1 MMNNATTRS
10 PTSMSIR
17 CKPLPNAFVRLFNR
31 NLDSAI
37 KVEYKKFREPL
48 IEKLNNIDTIKV
60 VETAYGFDVYE
71 TRPETIF
78 YESTSKKPCNLLRF
92 IVKGDTATSY
102 ANKGGMNGELSPVT
116 GNYMAV
122 RQILEEA
129 KYNIIENKATKYQ
142 ISRASEQKDIEN
154 MYDLISYGSNLIY
167 EFRL

>member
-1 MMNNATTRS
+1 MMNTTTRS
-10 PTSMSIR
+10 STSMSVR

-37 KVEYKKFREPL
+37 RDEYKKFRTPL
-48 IEKLNNIDTIKV
+48 IEKLNGIDTIKI
-60 VETAYGFDVYE
+60 VETSYGFDVYE

-78 YESTSKKPCNLLRF
+78 YESTSKKPCDLLRF
-92 IVKGDTATSY
+92 IVKGDIATSY

-129 KYNIIENKATKYQ
+129 KYRIMENNATKYQ
-142 ISRASEQKDIEN
+142 ISRASEQKDVHN
-154 MYDLISYGSNLIY
+154 LISYGSNLIY